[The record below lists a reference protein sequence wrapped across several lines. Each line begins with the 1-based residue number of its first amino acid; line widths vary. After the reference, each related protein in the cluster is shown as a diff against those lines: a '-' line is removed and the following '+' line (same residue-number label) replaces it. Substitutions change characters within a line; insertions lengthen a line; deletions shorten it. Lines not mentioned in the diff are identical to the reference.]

1 MAQSNAAASAVQNLF
16 RTPELKD
23 KILFTLLCLLVYRIG
38 AHVTAPG
45 INPQAISDFIDSQKN
60 GGGLLGLYNL
70 SPAPG
75 STKNRKRLGR
85 GPGSGTGKTSGKGT
99 KGIKARAGH
108 HGPGGGKPH
117 FEGGQMPI
125 TRRLPKRGFTN
136 PFREEPQLVRLDD
149 LESIKGSS
157 EITRESLAEAGVIR
171 ANKGPVK
178 VLANGAITKAIA
190 VRGLK
195 VSAGAREKIVAAG
208 GRVEE

>member
-1 MAQSNAAASAVQNLF
+1 MAKHDSTGQSGVD
-16 RTPELKD
+16 TIEK
-23 KILFTLLCLLVYRIG
+23 
-38 AHVTAPG
+38 
-45 INPQAISDFIDSQKN
+45 
-60 GGGLLGLYNL
+60 LGLHNL
-70 SPAPG
+70 SAAPG

-136 PFREEPQLVRLDD
+136 PFRVEAQVIRLDE
-149 LESIKGSS
+149 LEQFEG
-157 EITRESLAEAGVIR
+157 EITRDSLAEAGLIK
-171 ANKGPVK
+171 ANKGHVK
-178 VLANGAITKAIA
+178 VLANGHITQPVT

>member
-1 MAQSNAAASAVQNLF
+1 MAREQKAGSETTPAVEKIGLHNLAA
-16 RTPELKD
+16 
-23 KILFTLLCLLVYRIG
+23 
-38 AHVTAPG
+38 
-45 INPQAISDFIDSQKN
+45 
-60 GGGLLGLYNL
+60 
-70 SPAPG
+70 APG

-85 GPGSGTGKTSGKGT
+85 GPGSGTGKTSGKGH

-136 PFREEPQLVRLDD
+136 PFREEHQLVRLDE
-149 LESIKGSS
+149 LSKLGGG
-157 EITRESLAEAGVIR
+157 EITRASLVEAGLINER
-171 ANKGPVK
+171 KGAVK
-178 VLANGAITKAIA
+178 VLANGGITQA
-190 VRGLK
+190 VTLRGLK